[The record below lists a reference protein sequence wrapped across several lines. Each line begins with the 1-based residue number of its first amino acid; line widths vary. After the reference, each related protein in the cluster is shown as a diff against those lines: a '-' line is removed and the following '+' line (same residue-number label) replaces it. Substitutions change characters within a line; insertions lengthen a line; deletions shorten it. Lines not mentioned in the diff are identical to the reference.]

1 MRPPPNPSTVP
12 DLTASDD
19 DTLGRAIR
27 GALQL
32 EDAPAAAIKAATSLW
47 QTQHDAQPARATSPA
62 DALLGSLHGAI
73 KRIQAVL
80 TFDSWT
86 TSPAALGL
94 RSGAVSRSQRHLM
107 FNAEGHDVDLRIV
120 GTNGSYVLAG
130 QMLGPDDI
138 GPVSITVNT
147 AANDDRCGNDG
158 SHDDRA
164 SLRSATLDEFGSF
177 EFAPLERGTYHMT
190 LRTQREVIDLPALEV
205 GDR

>member
-1 MRPPPNPSTVP
+1 MRPPPNPNTVP
-12 DLTASDD
+12 DLTTSDD
-19 DTLGRAIR
+19 DALGRAIR

-32 EDAPAAAIKAATSLW
+32 QDAPDAAIKAATSLW
-47 QTQHDAQPARATSPA
+47 QMQHDAQPARATSPA
-62 DALLGSLHGAI
+62 DALLGAI

-86 TSPAALGL
+86 TPPAALGL
-94 RSGAVSRSQRHLM
+94 RSGAASRSQRHLM

-138 GPVSITVNT
+138 GPVSITVDT

-158 SHDDRA
+158 SRPERA
-164 SLRSATLDEFGSF
+164 PLRSATLDEFGSF